1 MGMRT
6 NEIAKLLDFIQR
18 LPASPE
24 SDEVAATVMRLAADS
39 ATLKALRNQSSINI
53 VNDDAD
59 KTNSIIKFYQRELMQ
74 MPKTF
79 RKEFR
84 AEGCTAHVQK
94 RKSGKKGY
102 FYEIR
107 YRRNGYNIS
116 VSSVS
121 LDKAKQK
128 FIEMIK
134 IAEKVG
140 KKSASPSVPSTFHSF
155 ATYHFENY
163 RKKKVAENTYKNDMN
178 RYKKYLQPYFE
189 EMPLAKITPAHCQKL
204 LEDIGATGRG
214 KTVDEIHSL
223 MNIIFK
229 AAILHGLMQHNP
241 LDVVLHQE
249 HERQHGKALTKEE
262 EERLLGAFKKTNFLV
277 PFAVALYTGMR
288 PNEYPTA
295 RIEGEFIVAVNSKRK
310 NKKVEYK
317 KIPITPML
325 RPYLNELTGPLK
337 FPCYKT
343 MLDKF
348 NAVLPDHILYD
359 MRTTFYSRCKECG
372 VADAARDE
380 FVGHSLGKLGNAY
393 TDLSDEFLL
402 REGEKIKY

>member
-1 MGMRT
+1 MRT
-6 NEIAKLLDFIQR
+6 SEIAKILDFIER

-24 SDEVAATVMRLAADS
+24 NDEVAAAVMRLAADS
-39 ATLKALRNQSSINI
+39 AVLQTLKSHAAIRDEDNS
-53 VNDDAD
+53 DE
-59 KTNSIIKFYQRELMQ
+59 TNSIIKFTSKELLQ
-74 MPKTF
+74 MPKAF

-84 AEGCTAHVQK
+84 ADGCTAHVQK
-94 RKSGKKGY
+94 RKSGKKGVL
-102 FYEIR
+102 YEIR

-121 LDKAKQK
+121 LEEAKRK
-128 FIEMIK
+128 FIEALK
-134 IAEKVG
+134 TAEKVEKG
-140 KKSASPSVPSTFHSF
+140 ASAHSVPSTFHAF

-163 RKKKVAENTYKNDMN
+163 RIKKVAANTYKNDMN
-178 RYKKYLQPYFE
+178 RYKRYLQPYFG
-189 EMPLAKITPAHCQKL
+189 EMPLGKITPTHCQKL
-204 LEDIGATGRG
+204 LEEIGATGRG

-229 AAILHGLMQHNP
+229 AAILHGLMPRNP

-262 EERLLGAFKKTNFLV
+262 EKKLLGAFEGTKLLV

-295 RIEGEFIVAVNSKRK
+295 RIDGRFIVAVNSKRK
-310 NKKVEYK
+310 TKKVEYK

-325 RPYLNELTGPLK
+325 RPYLEGFEGPLK

-343 MLDKF
+343 MLDRF
-348 NAVLPDHILYD
+348 NAVLPEHIPYD

-402 REGEKIKY
+402 REGEKFKY